1 MWRDDGKFL
10 SCKFGE
16 YMEIKEAY
24 IRKYWEKIV
33 ADQLA
38 DELQQK
44 KYKVEREKKV
54 DDICFDLYATKGDE
68 HIIYEIKQGRFS
80 KNSIEQLQQYAKEH
94 GARLRLVISNYADT
108 LPSINIDFF
117 PSLLCDYMNT
127 YHPHNEIAYSDTV
140 EDISDISYTMLQMDE
155 SELKLKG
162 NATCDF
168 EIHMD
173 NKGDIDFDM
182 SFPMSFEVQLIH
194 QNGQWDID
202 ESNTEIDVDDSKFY
216 E

>member
-1 MWRDDGKFL
+1 
-10 SCKFGE
+10 
-16 YMEIKEAY
+16 MEIKETY
-24 IRKYWEKIV
+24 IKKYWDQIV
-33 ADQLA
+33 ADQLT
-38 DELQQK
+38 DDLVSK
-44 KYKVEREKKV
+44 GYCVEREKKV
-54 DDICFDLYATKGDE
+54 DGLCFDLYATKGDKQ
-68 HIIYEIKQGRFS
+68 IIYEIKQGRFS
-80 KNSIEQLQQYAKEH
+80 RKSIERMQHYAKEH
-94 GARLRLVISNYADT
+94 GARLRLVLSNYADT
-108 LPSINIDFF
+108 LPTINIDFF

-155 SELKLKG
+155 SELQLKG
-162 NATCDF
+162 NATCDL

-194 QNGQWDID
+194 QNGQWIID

>member
-1 MWRDDGKFL
+1 
-10 SCKFGE
+10 
-16 YMEIKEAY
+16 MEIKETY
-24 IRKYWEKIV
+24 IKKYWDQIV
-33 ADQLA
+33 ADQLT
-38 DELQQK
+38 DDLVSK
-44 KYKVEREKKV
+44 GYCVEREKKV
-54 DDICFDLYATKGDE
+54 DGLCFDLYATKGDKQ
-68 HIIYEIKQGRFS
+68 IIYEIKQGRFS
-80 KNSIEQLQQYAKEH
+80 RKSIERMQHYAKEH
-94 GARLRLVISNYADT
+94 GARLRLVLSNYADT
-108 LPSINIDFF
+108 LTTINIDFF

-162 NATCDF
+162 NATCDL

-194 QNGQWDID
+194 QNGQWIID
-202 ESNTEIDVDDSKFY
+202 DSNTEIDVDDSKFY